1 MGGGK
6 GQNRRVTAPQ
16 EASDIECRRVV
27 ARGVVQ
33 GVGFREA
40 CVQRAHALRIT
51 GWVRNRLDG
60 SVEAVIQGPPATL
73 DLMCEWLRNGVP
85 GARVDALQVQPLAR
99 PCRNL
104 GSFERRPTA

>member
-1 MGGGK
+1 M
-6 GQNRRVTAPQ
+6 TASQ
-16 EASDIECRRVV
+16 EAPDTQCRRVV

-33 GVGFREA
+33 GVGFRDSCLQQA
-40 CVQRAHALRIT
+40 RALRIT

-60 SVEAVIQGPPATL
+60 SVEAVIQGPPAVL
-73 DLMCEWLRNGVP
+73 DAMCDWLRHGVP
-85 GARVDALQVQPLAR
+85 GARVDALQVQPLPR